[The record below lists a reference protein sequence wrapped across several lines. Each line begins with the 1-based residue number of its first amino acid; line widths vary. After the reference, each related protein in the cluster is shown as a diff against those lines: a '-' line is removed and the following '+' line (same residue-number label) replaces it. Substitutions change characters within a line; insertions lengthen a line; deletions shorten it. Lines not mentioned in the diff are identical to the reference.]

1 MRPRIAAEER
11 KTEKRLQSWLVFS
24 EEMKRKRYIGR
35 TQLEKEA
42 DCGYIVGDLLNIE
55 GRGVV

>member
-24 EEMKRKRYIGR
+24 EEMKRNRYIGR

-55 GRGVV
+55 GGGVV

>member
-1 MRPRIAAEER
+1 MKPRIAAEER

-55 GRGVV
+55 GGGVV